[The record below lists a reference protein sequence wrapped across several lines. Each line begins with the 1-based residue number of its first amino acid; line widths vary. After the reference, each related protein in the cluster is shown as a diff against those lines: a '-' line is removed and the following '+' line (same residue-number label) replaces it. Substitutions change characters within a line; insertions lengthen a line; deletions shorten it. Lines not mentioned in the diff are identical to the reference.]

1 MTSVTFDI
9 NANVN
14 KFATAVGNGATMGK
28 VFRDAVDY
36 VIASRDTTVI
46 LRMMQ
51 RATMRGDKG
60 AANLVRSTFG
70 KIFVGAKF
78 TSKAGNIVGIKIK
91 DAELSNSAVN
101 ALHTLVDDEKASM
114 RGPKWKE
121 AFKTDNN
128 STTAQFDAAA
138 WAERAHK
145 AHPAD
150 LEAMIAALQA
160 RR

>member
-1 MTSVTFDI
+1 MTYDI
-9 NANVN
+9 NANVD

-28 VFRDAVDY
+28 LFREAVDY

-51 RATMRGDKG
+51 RAVKRGDKG

-70 KIFVGAKF
+70 SVFVGAKF

-101 ALHTLVDDEKASM
+101 ALHGLTDDKVSM
-114 RGPKWKE
+114 RGQKWKA
-121 AFKTDNN
+121 AFQTE
-128 STTAQFDAAA
+128 TAKPDFDLQAFVA
-138 WAERAHK
+138 RAMK
-145 AHPAD
+145 AHP
-150 LEAMIAALQA
+150 EVSKAAFAAAFQA
-160 RR
+160 A